1 MMKVGWQ
8 LFSLFNQVADEWL
21 KSVSPCGKCL
31 SPLFF
36 PTSGVIKLVGSY
48 VNIAE
53 FIDIICCCL
62 SVTRF
67 TMVFEKFFAFF

>member
-8 LFSLFNQVADEWL
+8 VFSLFNQVADGRL

-36 PTSGVIKLVGSY
+36 LQV
-48 VNIAE
+48 E
-53 FIDIICCCL
+53 
-62 SVTRF
+62 
-67 TMVFEKFFAFF
+67 